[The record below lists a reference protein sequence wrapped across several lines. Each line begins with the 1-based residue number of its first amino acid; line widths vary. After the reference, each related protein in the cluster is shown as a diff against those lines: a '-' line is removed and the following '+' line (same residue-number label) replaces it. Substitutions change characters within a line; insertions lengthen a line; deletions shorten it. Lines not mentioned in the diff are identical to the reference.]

1 MNIHFHSKIVPQITM
16 LCSIINNVIT
26 LRLKCM
32 PQNSED
38 LLKQAQENYQA
49 LQEGFRAESPNV
61 LSTDTSATPV
71 SALSDITVDLVATMF
86 PPSAR
91 KNIETY
97 LPAILKTFVEID
109 FTDKTLVLMA
119 LATIRAES
127 AGFQP
132 LSEFKSKFNTSPGG
146 QPFDRY
152 DNRSD
157 LGNRGK
163 PDGERYRGH
172 GFIQLTGR
180 ANYEKYSQLLGL
192 GTQLVDNPDLANDA
206 AIAAKILALF
216 IRDKE
221 KLIGNAL
228 AKNDLA
234 KARKLVN
241 GGSHGLK
248 EFSEAFNIGKESM
261 LT

>member
-1 MNIHFHSKIVPQITM
+1 
-16 LCSIINNVIT
+16 
-26 LRLKCM
+26 M

-38 LLKQAQENYQA
+38 LLKQAQENYQT
-49 LQEGFRAESPNV
+49 LQEGFRTESPSV
-61 LSTDTSATPV
+61 SSTDTSSAPA
-71 SALSDITVDLVATMF
+71 SALSDVTVDLVATMF
-86 PPSAR
+86 PSSAR

-97 LPAILKTFVEID
+97 LPVILKTFVEIG
-109 FTDKTLVLMA
+109 FTDKPLVLMA

-132 LSEFKSKFNTSPGG
+132 LSEFKSKFNTSPSGH
-146 QPFDRY
+146 PFDRY
-152 DNRSD
+152 DDRSD

-163 PDGERYRGH
+163 PDGERYRGR

-180 ANYEKYSQLLGL
+180 ANYEKYGQSLGL
-192 GTQLVDNPDLANDA
+192 GTQLVDNPDLANDPA
-206 AIAAKILALF
+206 VAAKILALF

-221 KLIGNAL
+221 KSINSAL
-228 AKNDLA
+228 ANNDLA

-248 EFSEAFNIGKESM
+248 EFSEAFNIGKKSM